1 MDFDKYYIIRSVYP
15 SSASGPGLI
24 RLIYL
29 EWRVRGN
36 HLSRKRDR
44 VT

>member
-15 SSASGPGLI
+15 SASGRGLI

-36 HLSRKRDR
+36 HASRKRDR